1 MAYLRLRGDR
11 LRLRRPD
18 PEELRAHAVHVAH
31 QIVAGDVGERGR
43 ELHDDVGVRDAH
55 EVVERLS
62 GSGLHGGGGA
72 GEAGCPGR
80 MVGVLQA
87 GGEGECG
94 SAHRHPVLFDRPGDA
109 YVVEAR
115 VLQVVRVADADDV
128 GEGVR
133 PPRAVVVP
141 GISRGGRGESGKQ
154 EVCVMAWRGVAR
166 RGVSCVSL
174 TS

>member
-1 MAYLRLRGDR
+1 MRLLETRPVAYLRLRGDR

-43 ELHDDVGVRDAH
+43 ELDDDVGVRDAH
-55 EVVERLS
+55 EVVER
-62 GSGLHGGGGA
+62 
-72 GEAGCPGR
+72 
-80 MVGVLQA
+80 
-87 GGEGECG
+87 
-94 SAHRHPVLFDRPGDA
+94 RHPVLFDRPGHSD
-109 YVVEAR
+109 VVEAR

-141 GISRGGRGESGKQ
+141 GI
-154 EVCVMAWRGVAR
+154 AR
-166 RGVSCVSL
+166 RAGVRGLVVVRAGARR
-174 TS
+174 